1 MNIFENERKVL
12 IDSCRDHGRSLIKVC
27 PGHKLLIFF
36 GSTVTPEEVVVLK
49 RRFYAQYGKP
59 GINRDAPTIAEQI
72 EAYKKYR
79 LDLITALIIER
90 ARRWGDLPNT

>member
-12 IDSCRDHGRSLIKVC
+12 IESCTIHGRSLKKIC
-27 PGHKLLIFF
+27 PEHKLLIFI
-36 GSTVTPEEVVVLK
+36 GSTATPEEVVALK

-79 LDLITALIIER
+79 LDLMTALIIER
-90 ARRWGDLPNT
+90 ARHWGDLPKT